1 VKKKAPGNDK
11 PARTEEPEPVGGA
24 PSSGTPT
31 PIGAA
36 PSSGTPSSGTPTPI
50 GAAPSS
56 GTPST
61 AAPSTGTP
69 SSAAGQE
76 STDLAPV
83 VGANLR
89 RLRTRRG
96 LSLERLAQIS
106 GVSRAM
112 LGQIELGQSA
122 PTINVMWKIARALE
136 VTFSALISSRSQ
148 SGALVLR
155 SAESKI
161 LTSKDRT
168 FSSRALFP
176 FDEPRRVEFYEL
188 RLGAGATEDADA
200 HPPGTSENLVVTAG
214 TLEIDVAGDTHRLET
229 GDSILFEA
237 DSPHAYR
244 NSGRVEAVMYLVMTY
259 AEEIG

>member
-1 VKKKAPGNDK
+1 MATQRVEK
-11 PARTEEPEPVGGA
+11 PARPEDA
-24 PSSGTPT
+24 TP
-31 PIGAA
+31 AHA
-36 PSSGTPSSGTPTPI
+36 H
-50 GAAPSS
+50 A
-56 GTPST
+56 
-61 AAPSTGTP
+61 
-69 SSAAGQE
+69 E

-122 PTINVMWKIARALE
+122 PTINVLWKIARALE
-136 VTFSALISSRSQ
+136 VTFSALISARTQ

-155 SAESKI
+155 AQESKI
-161 LTSKDRT
+161 LTSKDRS

-188 RLGAGATEDADA
+188 RLAGGTVEDADA
-200 HPPGTSENLVVTAG
+200 HPPGTTENLVVTGG
-214 TLEIDVAGDTHRLET
+214 TVEIDVAGDTHRLET

-237 DSPHAYR
+237 DTPHAYR
-244 NSGRVEAVMYLVMTY
+244 NPGKVEAVMYLVMTY

>member
-1 VKKKAPGNDK
+1 MASRVDKDAPA
-11 PARTEEPEPVGGA
+11 PRPESP
-24 PSSGTPT
+24 PH
-31 PIGAA
+31 AA
-36 PSSGTPSSGTPTPI
+36 PE
-50 GAAPSS
+50 
-56 GTPST
+56 
-61 AAPSTGTP
+61 
-69 SSAAGQE
+69 SA
-76 STDLAPV
+76 DLAPV
-83 VGANLR
+83 VGGNLR

-122 PTINVMWKIARALE
+122 PTINVLWKIARALE

-148 SGALVLR
+148 AGALVLR
-155 SAESKI
+155 ASESKL
-161 LTSKDRT
+161 LTSKDRS

-188 RLGAGATEDADA
+188 KLAAGAVEDADA
-200 HPPGTSENLVVTAG
+200 HPPGTGENLVVTQG
-214 TLEIDVAGDTHRLET
+214 SVEIDVAGDTHKLEA

-237 DSPHAYR
+237 DTPHAYR
-244 NSGRVEAVMYLVMTY
+244 NAGRGEAVMYLVMTY

>member
-1 VKKKAPGNDK
+1 MKKKADK
-11 PARTEEPEPVGGA
+11 VEA
-24 PSSGTPT
+24 P
-31 PIGAA
+31 GAA
-36 PSSGTPSSGTPTPI
+36 PAT
-50 GAAPSS
+50 
-56 GTPST
+56 ST
-61 AAPSTGTP
+61 AGEEAPEASP
-69 SSAAGQE
+69 
-76 STDLAPV
+76 DLAPV

-96 LSLERLAQIS
+96 LSLEKLAQIS

-122 PTINVMWKIARALE
+122 PTINVLWKIARALE
-136 VTFSALISSRSQ
+136 VTFSALISARTQ

-155 SAESKI
+155 SGESKI
-161 LTSKDRT
+161 LTSKDRS

-188 RLGAGATEDADA
+188 KLAPGATEDADP

-214 TLEIDVAGDTHRLET
+214 QLELDCAGDTHRLET

-237 DSPHAYR
+237 DVPHAYR
-244 NSGRVEAVMYLVMTY
+244 NVGKTEAVMYLVMTY

>member
-1 VKKKAPGNDK
+1 LGLVKKKSAK
-11 PARTEEPEPVGGA
+11 VATHKAEKAIEPVA
-24 PSSGTPT
+24 TV
-31 PIGAA
+31 AEA
-36 PSSGTPSSGTPTPI
+36 
-50 GAAPSS
+50 
-56 GTPST
+56 
-61 AAPSTGTP
+61 
-69 SSAAGQE
+69 
-76 STDLAPV
+76 TDLAPV
-83 VGANLR
+83 VGTNLR

-122 PTINVMWKIARALE
+122 PTINVLWKIARALE

-148 SGALVLR
+148 AGALVLR
-155 SAESKI
+155 ASESKL
-161 LTSKDRT
+161 LTSKDRS

-188 RLGAGATEDADA
+188 KLAAGAVEDADA
-200 HPPGTSENLVVTAG
+200 HPPGTGENLVVTQG
-214 TLEIDVAGDTHRLET
+214 SVEIDVAGDTHKLEA

-237 DSPHAYR
+237 DTPHAYR
-244 NSGRVEAVMYLVMTY
+244 NAGRGEAVMYLVMTY

>member
-1 VKKKAPGNDK
+1 LGLVKKKKASSTVASQRVEK
-11 PARTEEPEPVGGA
+11 AARTEEPSEA
-24 PSSGTPT
+24 P
-31 PIGAA
+31 AA
-36 PSSGTPSSGTPTPI
+36 P
-50 GAAPSS
+50 AASE
-56 GTPST
+56 T
-61 AAPSTGTP
+61 
-69 SSAAGQE
+69 
-76 STDLAPV
+76 TDLAPV

-122 PTINVMWKIARALE
+122 PTINVLWKIARALE
-136 VTFSALISSRSQ
+136 VTFSALISARTQ

-155 SAESKI
+155 SADSKI
-161 LTSKDRT
+161 LTNKDRS

-188 RLGAGATEDADA
+188 RLAGGAVEDADA
-200 HPPGTSENLVVTAG
+200 HPPGTTENLVVTAG
-214 TLEIDVAGDTHRLET
+214 QIEIDVAGDTHRLET

-237 DSPHAYR
+237 DTPHAYR
-244 NSGRVEAVMYLVMTY
+244 NPGRAEAVMYLVMTY

>member
-1 VKKKAPGNDK
+1 VKKKTATK
-11 PARTEEPEPVGGA
+11 PTDEAT
-24 PSSGTPT
+24 PSAVTTATPT
-31 PIGAA
+31 EA
-36 PSSGTPSSGTPTPI
+36 
-50 GAAPSS
+50 
-56 GTPST
+56 
-61 AAPSTGTP
+61 
-69 SSAAGQE
+69 
-76 STDLAPV
+76 TDLAPV
-83 VGANLR
+83 VGGNLR

-96 LSLERLAQIS
+96 LSLEKLAQIS

-122 PTINVMWKIARALE
+122 PTINVLWKIARALE
-136 VTFSALISSRSQ
+136 VTFSALISSRTQ

-155 SAESKI
+155 SQEAKV

-168 FSSRALFP
+168 YSSRALFP

-188 RLGAGATEDADA
+188 RLAPGGKEEADG
-200 HPPGTSENLVVTAG
+200 HPPGTTENLVVNAG
-214 TLEIDVAGDTHRLET
+214 TMEIDVGGDTHKLET

-244 NSGRVEAVMYLVMTY
+244 NVGKNEAVMYLVMTY

>member
-1 VKKKAPGNDK
+1 LARVKKKS
-11 PARTEEPEPVGGA
+11 TETAMASRVEADVNGPRPDA
-24 PSSGTPT
+24 
-31 PIGAA
+31 AA
-36 PSSGTPSSGTPTPI
+36 PQAPAQTPAQTQPQTQPQ
-50 GAAPSS
+50 APAQPQAQVTS
-56 GTPST
+56 PPPE
-61 AAPSTGTP
+61 A
-69 SSAAGQE
+69 
-76 STDLAPV
+76 TDLAPV
-83 VGANLR
+83 VGGNLR

-122 PTINVMWKIARALE
+122 PTINVLWKIARALE
-136 VTFSALISSRSQ
+136 VTFSALISARTQ

-155 SAESKI
+155 ASESKI
-161 LTSKDRT
+161 LTSKDRS

-188 RLGAGATEDADA
+188 RLAAGSVEEADA

-237 DSPHAYR
+237 DTPHAYR
-244 NSGRVEAVMYLVMTY
+244 NPGRVEAVMHLVMTY

>member
-1 VKKKAPGNDK
+1 LGAGLGLVKKK
-11 PARTEEPEPVGGA
+11 T
-24 PSSGTPT
+24 SSKTSAASETPT
-31 PIGAA
+31 PAPAATA
-36 PSSGTPSSGTPTPI
+36 PSGNQP
-50 GAAPSS
+50 A
-56 GTPST
+56 
-61 AAPSTGTP
+61 
-69 SSAAGQE
+69 E

-83 VGANLR
+83 VGGNLR

-122 PTINVMWKIARALE
+122 PTINVLWKIARALE
-136 VTFSALISSRSQ
+136 VTFSALISARTQ

-155 SAESKI
+155 SQESKI

-188 RLGAGATEDADA
+188 KLDAGAVEEADA
-200 HPPGTSENLVVTAG
+200 HPPGTSENLVVTGG
-214 TLEIDVAGDTHRLET
+214 TVEIDVGGDTHRLET

-237 DSPHAYR
+237 DTPHAYR
-244 NSGRVEAVMYLVMTY
+244 NPGKGEAVMYLVMTY

>member
-1 VKKKAPGNDK
+1 LAPVKKKVPDPAAGRPDKDSAVPRPDAAPPRPDAAPPRPDAAPPRPDAAPPRPDAAP
-11 PARTEEPEPVGGA
+11 PAA
-24 PSSGTPT
+24 P
-31 PIGAA
+31 GAA
-36 PSSGTPSSGTPTPI
+36 P
-50 GAAPSS
+50 
-56 GTPST
+56 
-61 AAPSTGTP
+61 
-69 SSAAGQE
+69 E

-83 VGANLR
+83 VGTNLR

-122 PTINVMWKIARALE
+122 PTINVLWKIARALE
-136 VTFSALISSRSQ
+136 VTFSALISARSQ

-155 SAESKI
+155 AAEAKI

-168 FSSRALFP
+168 FTSRALFP

-188 RLGAGATEDADA
+188 RLAAGSVEEADA

-214 TLEIDVAGDTHRLET
+214 SLEIDVAGDTHRLEP

-237 DSPHAYR
+237 DTPHAYR
-244 NSGRVEAVMYLVMTY
+244 NPGRVETVMYLVMTY